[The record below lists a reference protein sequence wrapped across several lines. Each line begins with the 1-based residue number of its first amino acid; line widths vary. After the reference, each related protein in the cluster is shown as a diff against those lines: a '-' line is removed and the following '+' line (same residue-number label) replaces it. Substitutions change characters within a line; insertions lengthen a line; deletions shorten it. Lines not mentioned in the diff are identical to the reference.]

1 MSMDFKSELKSRA
14 AVFEDYLD
22 AFRKKDDSRI
32 PARLRESMYYSLLAG
47 GKRLR
52 PVLCMSGA
60 ELFGTAPEKVMPM
73 ALAFEMVHT
82 ASLIHDDL
90 PCMDNDTLRR
100 GKPTN
105 HVKYGETLALLAGDA
120 LFLYA
125 FETALAGLSELGTD
139 PKRANG
145 AITLFSKA
153 LGPSGI
159 CGGQVLDTDEAS
171 RSDERDF
178 VAEIASM
185 KTMVLIQAALCSG
198 AILAGADGVALD
210 ALMDYGRCVGIAFQ
224 VADDLLDCVGDQSQ
238 MGKTLGKDAEQ
249 GKITYVS
256 SYGLDGARKILHDLT
271 AEAKSSLSAFGEKA
285 EFLTLLADY
294 LESRTN

>member
-1 MSMDFKSELKSRA
+1 MELREELKSRA
-14 AVFEDYLD
+14 SYFEGELERFCSSQD
-22 AFRKKDDSRI
+22 ACI
-32 PARLRESMYYSLLAG
+32 PARLREAMDYSLLAG

-52 PVLCMSGA
+52 PVLCMAGA
-60 ELFGTAPEKVMPM
+60 ELFGADRSSVLPM

-105 HVKYGETLALLAGDA
+105 HVVYGETLALLAGDA

-125 FETALAGLSELGTD
+125 FETALGGLLQNGTD
-139 PKRANG
+139 PKRALDAVN
-145 AITLFSKA
+145 LFSQA

-171 RSDERDF
+171 REDRETF
-178 VAEIASM
+178 VTDIASM
-185 KTMVLIQAALCSG
+185 KTMVLIRAALCSG
-198 AILAGADGVALD
+198 AILAGAAGEELER
-210 ALMDYGRCVGIAFQ
+210 LMEYGRCVGIAFQ
-224 VADDLLDCVGDQSQ
+224 VADDILDVVGTQAE

-249 GKITYVS
+249 DKRTFVLVH
-256 SYGLDGARKILHDLT
+256 GLDGARKLLHELT
-271 AEAKSSLSAFGEKA
+271 QTAVSQLDIFGGKA
-285 EFLTLLADY
+285 EFLRELALY
-294 LESRTN
+294 LENRTR